1 LHRHPEVELAA
12 AVGKPD
18 IYAGEVPVAYVVL
31 TPESLVSAETLR
43 EFARTHVPEG
53 PAAPAEVIIVETIP
67 VTAVGKIFKPALRA
81 DAARRAL
88 DAAIM
93 AFHAE
98 SGIRVTIELHERGG
112 MLAEIRCPPAFEC
125 RDELERILG
134 RFTIPFEIVQDVSA
148 EM

>member
-1 LHRHPEVELAA
+1 M
-12 AVGKPD
+12 
-18 IYAGEVPVAYVVL
+18 
-31 TPESLVSAETLR
+31 SAETLR

-53 PAAPAEVIIVETIP
+53 PAAPAEVIIVDTIP

-98 SGIRVTIELHERGG
+98 SGIRVSVTLDERCG
-112 MLAEIRCPPAFEC
+112 MLAEIRCPPAFKL
-125 RDELERILG
+125 RDDLERLLG
-134 RFTIPFEIVQDVSA
+134 RFAVSFEIVQDVSA